1 MTDVVMGVIDEP
13 IDSKER
19 DALDIQKHSDAL
31 IKFIRQSATPLTI
44 GIQGEWGSGK
54 TSLLNAIKQE
64 LSSDPHIKQIWI
76 NSWENSLLATPEES
90 LIKIINEII
99 GELLTSD
106 GDKERKDKI
115 MSAAGTVFKGALRIG
130 ANMTLG
136 AVGEGIAN
144 ELMAGADKNGIKEL
158 RNNLIDLVSEIR
170 DRPSNP
176 FKKIVIYVD
185 DLDRVEPKDAVKILE
200 LLKNIFS
207 VPSCVFVLA
216 IDYQVV
222 VKGLEH
228 KFGKQTAANEWE
240 FRAFFDKIIQLPFM
254 MPMGQYDIG
263 QYVTQLLIEIKFVAD
278 NDFDKNVVKDAILRT
293 IGGNPRSIKRLI
305 NSLSLIALFSDTKRE
320 LGLSVSEPDQDNE
333 IDATQKKLLL
343 FALLCIQIAYPQI
356 YSLLIREPDFTS
368 WDDEFAFLETEKAE
382 EKDKETFDRD
392 LAIVSKAEYCDEDW
406 EQSLFRICYIR
417 PRLRSRFRDISLFL
431 NFIKTELFRDNL
443 SELGSVIAEILD
455 ETSVTNV
462 TSTDAPTQDKK
473 RFTRT
478 IYNGLDEWTSK
489 LRAEGFSEQ
498 TIAKTLNIHEIITP
512 HSDEAVFSETGGC
525 TYYFN
530 SKKISA
536 LTIRSKKK
544 PIIEVRFLKDARRD
558 YRLPKIKGIT
568 TAHVRRFDPE
578 KPTTVAFA
586 NFYCLNMPPDA
597 IDDSAIRNALRQLAR
612 ENLEHV
618 SAYPEKIYPGSA
630 AIRKELETNGEVA
643 LQRFN
648 KELSDEYTY
657 SFQSRD

>member
-136 AVGEGIAN
+136 SIGEGIAN

-254 MPMGQYDIG
+254 MPMGQYNIAK
-263 QYVTQLLIEIKFVAD
+263 YVTSLLDNVGFAKGAHLSPDVITDVIKH
-278 NDFDKNVVKDAILRT
+278 T
-293 IGGNPRSIKRLI
+293 IGGNPRSLKRLV
-305 NSLSLIALFSDTKRE
+305 NSVALIEIFAADSVDPNLDALLDKTKQAE
-320 LGLSVSEPDQDNE
+320 LM
-333 IDATQKKLLL
+333 
-343 FALLCIQIAYPQI
+343 FALVCIQIAYPDVYNLMADYPRI
-356 YSLLIREPDFTS
+356 EA
-368 WDDEFAFLETEKAE
+368 WDD
-382 EKDKETFDRD
+382 D
-392 LAIVSKAEYCDEDW
+392 LAYEMTQSKELEEEQFQRDFEIAKKTDDFDEDW
-406 EQSLFRICYIR
+406 EQCVYKICYVK
-417 PRLRSRFRDISLFL
+417 PRYRVKAIDVSRVIGIVKDRI
-431 NFIKTELFRDNL
+431 IGVQGEK
-443 SELGSVIAEILD
+443 SELAIDAVMNQTA
-455 ETSVTNV
+455 VTNV
-462 TSTDAPTQDKK
+462 TSTDQPKKTRDVWKTEEEKTEANELWNLLLDRLDGKCEVYSKGRRTGSSGVIRVKHKEFPDVTFWMSHLGGLLGIRIDGPSIERNVAIFDHLQSMKDQIESAVKLPLVWKRNTTAKRQSISVEDPFGKEFSAKYAP
-473 RFTRT
+473 
-478 IYNGLDEWTSK
+478 GDETVPAREGWDAYLNWMEEKTPN
-489 LRAEGFSEQ
+489 LERA
-498 TIAKTLNIHEIITP
+498 
-512 HSDEAVFSETGGC
+512 
-525 TYYFN
+525 
-530 SKKISA
+530 
-536 LTIRSKKK
+536 
-544 PIIEVRFLKDARRD
+544 FLKGLASMDLNS
-558 YRLPKIKGIT
+558 LP
-568 TAHVRRFDPE
+568 
-578 KPTTVAFA
+578 
-586 NFYCLNMPPDA
+586 
-597 IDDSAIRNALRQLAR
+597 Q
-612 ENLEHV
+612 
-618 SAYPEKIYPGSA
+618 
-630 AIRKELETNGEVA
+630 
-643 LQRFN
+643 
-648 KELSDEYTY
+648 
-657 SFQSRD
+657 